1 MEGLVN
7 TEEES
12 KGYLELIRP
21 SRIEKMNKLITL
33 SEKALADGDAD
44 RVVEIRR
51 MYEYEKICH
60 QLGV

>member
-33 SEKALADGDAD
+33 SEK
-44 RVVEIRR
+44 
-51 MYEYEKICH
+51 H
-60 QLGV
+60 